1 MKSQTSIGPCLSHS
15 SSSMEI
21 SKWIVDLPSMEGWSG
36 PAASSK
42 TFELMGSHDDQGK
55 SLILRAE
62 RTSGSKQEALVT
74 FSLGLSAPADES
86 TTLWVSNPF
95 SISGNVMEETVVPL
109 LVQLLEEIINRA
121 PNNSSVPLF
130 KLTTDLSDTF
140 LSYPAESLYHFLDFV
155 FTCRFF
161 WLCLCNAP
169 SEIGSLF
176 FQKFSSKLVASS
188 CKQIL
193 KAFLTSIGADFELK
207 FTRSL
212 SYIYTKLL
220 ILRSFDVKSKEPNL
234 GIYSS
239 SYASASH
246 DFLVFKGYVPLL
258 AMNQE
263 WTNENKQGLLLDTAE
278 SVLRYTLAH
287 QQLEAVAQ
295 FEYSV
300 HRTENYLKVDFKV
313 DNIRINVSQLRFNGS
328 ELLCDEK
335 HFPSRVCITLG
346 PELGSSYVVSTS
358 LGRSTPNHEKEIKA
372 QKTIKGNF
380 VKTKLP
386 ILKTTARTATRRRVK
401 SWTVDQAAEGD
412 TATLDMI
419 LCDNSSGVEVAAW
432 RPGANTQVDLRN
444 SFRKRYAGANRALGK
459 AGGVVFAGDE
469 YGEQVSWRLKK
480 EAEGRELQWKV
491 GFRVWLTYIPN
502 DCKTSYLET
511 RCVQWE
517 EEFSFTV

>member
-1 MKSQTSIGPCLSHS
+1 
-15 SSSMEI
+15 MEI
-21 SKWIVDLPSMEGWSG
+21 SKWIADLPCMEGWSG
-36 PAASSK
+36 PAGSSNN
-42 TFELMGSHDDQGK
+42 FELMGSHDGQGK
-55 SLILRAE
+55 SLILTAE
-62 RTSGSKQEALVT
+62 RTSGSKQESLIT
-74 FSLGLSAPADES
+74 FSLSLAGLADES
-86 TTLWVSNPF
+86 TTLWVSNTF
-95 SISGNVMEETVVPL
+95 SISENMIEEALVPL

-121 PNNSSVPLF
+121 PNTSDVTLF
-130 KLTTDLSDTF
+130 KLSPDLSNTL
-140 LSYPAESLYHFLDFV
+140 LSYSAESLYHFLDFI

-176 FQKFSSKLVASS
+176 FRKFSSKLVSSS
-188 CKQIL
+188 CKRIL
-193 KAFLTSIGADFELK
+193 KAFLTSVGADSELK
-207 FTRSL
+207 FMRSL

-220 ILRSFDVKSKEPNL
+220 ILKNFDTKSKEPKL

-239 SYASASH
+239 SYVNASC
-246 DFLVFKGYVPLL
+246 DFLVFKGYSPLL

-263 WTNENKQGLLLDTAE
+263 WSNEYKPGLLLDTAE

-287 QQLEAVAQ
+287 QQLETVVQ
-295 FEYSV
+295 FEHSV
-300 HRTENYLKVDFKV
+300 HRLDNYVKVDFRI

-335 HFPSRVCITLG
+335 HFPSRIHIALG
-346 PELGSSYVVSTS
+346 PKLGSSYVVTTS
-358 LGRSTPNHEKEIKA
+358 LGRSTPNNEKEIKS

-380 VKTKLP
+380 VKTKFP
-386 ILKTTARTATRRRVK
+386 TLKSTARTATGTRVK
-401 SWTVDQAAEGD
+401 SWTVDHAAEGD

-432 RPGANTQVDLRN
+432 RPSANSQSDPRS
-444 SFRKRYAGANRALGK
+444 SFRKRYSGANRAFGK

-469 YGEQVSWRLKK
+469 YGEQLSWRLKK
-480 EAEGRELQWKV
+480 DVEGRELSWKV
-491 GFRVWLTYIPN
+491 GCRVWLTYIPN
-502 DCKTSYLET
+502 DCKSSYLET